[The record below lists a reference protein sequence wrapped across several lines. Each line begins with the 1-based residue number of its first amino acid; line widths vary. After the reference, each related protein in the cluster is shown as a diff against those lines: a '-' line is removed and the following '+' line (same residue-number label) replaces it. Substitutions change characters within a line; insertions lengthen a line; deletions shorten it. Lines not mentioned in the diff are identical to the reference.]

1 VADAIGGLSG
11 VLLWTDAERFLAM
24 RDFYVDTLGL
34 TPRSDRERF
43 VNFDWGD
50 QRLTVSVHEDVSGP
64 NEDPLR
70 LMINLAVDNIHAV
83 AARIE
88 VNGVRFVR
96 PPEQEPWGGWI
107 ATFHDPDGNTVQLL
121 QTPLPDTPRA

>member
-1 VADAIGGLSG
+1 VSVGINGLSG
-11 VLLWTDAERFLAM
+11 ILVWTDAERFPAM
-24 RDFYVDTLGL
+24 RDFYVETLGL

-43 VNFDWGD
+43 VNFDWGA
-50 QRLTVSVHEDVSGP
+50 QRLTVSVHAEVSGP

-70 LMINLAVDNIHAV
+70 LMINLDVDDIHAV

-88 VNGVRFVR
+88 ANGVEFTRR
-96 PPEQEPWGGWI
+96 PEQEPWGGWV

-121 QTPLPDTPRA
+121 QTPPPRA

>member
-1 VADAIGGLSG
+1 MSNEILGLSG
-11 VLLWTDAERFLAM
+11 VLVWTDEARFPAM

-34 TPRSDRERF
+34 TPRSDRPRF
-43 VNFDWGD
+43 VNFDWGA

-70 LMINLAVDNIHAV
+70 LMINLDVDDIHAV
-83 AARIE
+83 ATRIE
-88 VNGVRFVR
+88 ANGVTFTRR
-96 PPEQEPWGGWI
+96 PEQEPWGGWV

-121 QTPLPDTPRA
+121 QTPA